1 MLWQIRAG
9 LILLGGAFR
18 ATAQYRANIFS
29 HMAAGAAFQTIGL
42 IGLWVILNRFG
53 DVGGWSITD
62 VALMY
67 GLRLTAHAVWA
78 VPLNQLMDIEHQV
91 REGQFDRYLVRPA
104 NPLVQLLTGRVRLNV
119 FGDLLAG
126 LILLIVAATRA
137 DVDWTPARLGFLV
150 LAILGGAM
158 IEGGFQLGMSGLAF
172 RTMGAQE
179 MRFTVDTI
187 FNLYGNYPTRIFSV
201 PGQVALSILPVAFV
215 AYLPVCVLLGR
226 DSGLPLPAWAGHAT
240 PAVGLLLATG
250 GYLFWRSQLR
260 NYQGAGS

>member
-1 MLWQIRAG
+1 MLWQLRAG

-29 HMAAGAAFQTIGL
+29 NMAAGAAFQTVGL

-53 DVGGWSITD
+53 EVAGWTMSD

-67 GLRLTAHAVWA
+67 GLRLTAHAAWA
-78 VPLNQLMDIEHQV
+78 VPLNQLMEIEHQV
-91 REGQFDRYLVRPA
+91 REGLIDRYLVRPV

-119 FGDLLAG
+119 FGDLAAG
-126 LILLIVAATRA
+126 LILLAVAASRA
-137 DVDWTPARLGFLV
+137 DVDWTPARLAFLV
-150 LAILGGAM
+150 LAILGGGM
-158 IEGGFQLGMSGLAF
+158 IEGGFQLGLAAISF
-172 RTMGAQE
+172 RTLGTSE

-187 FNLYGNYPTRIFSV
+187 FNLYGNYPAKIFSV
-201 PGQVALSILPVAFV
+201 PGQIALSVLPVAFV
-215 AYLPVCVLLGR
+215 AYLPTCALLGR
-226 DSGLPLPAWAGHAT
+226 DSGLPLPDWAGYAA
-240 PAVGLLLATG
+240 PGLGLLIATG